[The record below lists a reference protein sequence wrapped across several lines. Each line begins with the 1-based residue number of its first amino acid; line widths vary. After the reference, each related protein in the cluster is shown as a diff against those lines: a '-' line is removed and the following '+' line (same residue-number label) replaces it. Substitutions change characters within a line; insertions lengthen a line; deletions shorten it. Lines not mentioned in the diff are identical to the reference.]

1 MNLKHLD
8 KNNLHHAYL
17 IEGEHEIVLP
27 EVLEFIESLGVRTEG
42 NPDFSHIRLDSLK
55 VEDAR
60 NLKMLSGEK
69 GTVLGKR
76 IFLISTNNFLLDAQ
90 NALLKMFEEPI
101 DNTHFFIILRDRNS
115 LLKTL
120 LSRLYL
126 IESDSTQ
133 SQFYKDAEDFLKMTP
148 QNRINFIKDLLVEV
162 DEDEEGVESM
172 VLESA
177 RAKALQFLNALEVV
191 LHNNFSSKNL
201 ERNFADSSLPEVS
214 GGSHTTQNFFQDSF
228 LHIFN
233 VRKFLRMP
241 GSSAKNLM
249 ESVAIVI
256 PNFID

>member
-1 MNLKHLD
+1 MLFNKID

-27 EVLEFIESLGVRTEG
+27 LVLEFIESLGVRTEG

-60 NLKMLSGEK
+60 NLKILSGEK

-101 DNTHFFIILRDRNS
+101 DNTHFFIILRDRNT

-126 IESDSTQ
+126 IEANSSI
-133 SQFYKDAEDFLKMTP
+133 SQVYKDAENFLKMTVP
-148 QNRINFIKDLLVEV
+148 NRILFIKDLLVEV

-177 RAKALQFLNALEVV
+177 RAKALQFLNAVEAV
-191 LHNNFSSKNL
+191 LHENISKGI
-201 ERNFADSSLPEVS
+201 FD
-214 GGSHTTQNFFQDSF
+214 TQIFE
-228 LHIFN
+228 HVFN
-233 VRKFLRMP
+233 VRKYLRMP

-249 ESVAIVI
+249 ESVALTL
-256 PNFID
+256 PNF